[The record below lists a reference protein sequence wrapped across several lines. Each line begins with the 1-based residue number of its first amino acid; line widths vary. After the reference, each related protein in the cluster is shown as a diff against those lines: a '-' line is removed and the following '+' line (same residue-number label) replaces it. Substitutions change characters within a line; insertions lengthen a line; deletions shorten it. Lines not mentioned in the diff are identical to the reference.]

1 MLTERQ
7 LFILQLLINDY
18 IQTAEPVGSRT
29 ISKRED
35 VTFSSATIRNELA
48 DLEEMGY
55 IEKTHSS
62 SGRVPSEKGYRFYV
76 DHLLSPPI
84 LSKNDVNNIQS
95 LFAERMVEV
104 EKVIQQSAGI
114 LSELT
119 QYTSIILGPEVFET
133 KLRQVQIIP
142 LSKDTAVVI
151 LVADSGHV
159 ENRTMKIPPSVS
171 MSDIEK
177 VVNIM
182 NERLKDVPLISL
194 KSTMMKEMATVL
206 KKHIE
211 NYNQVNTM
219 LENLFLYTNA
229 EKVYYGGKTNILT
242 QPEFK
247 DIDKVRLLLNT
258 FEQDDVMYNV
268 LRPQKKGIEVKI
280 GQENDLE
287 AMQNCSIVT
296 ADYFIEGKRM
306 GSIALLGPTRM
317 EYHRSM
323 SILDF
328 LASDLTKTL
337 TDRYQSFKHW

>member
-7 LFILQLLINDY
+7 LFILQILIEDY
-18 IQTAEPVGSRT
+18 IRTAEAVGSRT
-29 ISKRED
+29 LSKRKE

-48 DLEEMGY
+48 DLEDMGF

-76 DHLLSPPI
+76 DNLLSPPV
-84 LSKNDVNNIQS
+84 LSNSDVKDIHS
-95 LFAERMVEV
+95 LFAEKMVEV
-104 EKVIQQSAGI
+104 EKVIQQSAKI

-142 LSKDTAVVI
+142 LSKETAVVI

-159 ENRTMKIPPSVS
+159 ENQTIKIPPSVS

-182 NERLKDVPLISL
+182 NERLKDVPLVSL
-194 KSTMMKEMATVL
+194 KSTMMQEMATVL

-219 LENLFLYTNA
+219 LDNLFLYTNA
-229 EKVYYGGKTNILT
+229 EKVYYGGKTNILA

-247 DIDKVRLLLNT
+247 DVEKVRLLLNT
-258 FEQDDVMYNV
+258 FEQDDLMYNI
-268 LRPQKKGIEVKI
+268 LRPEKKGIEVRI

-287 AMQNCSIVT
+287 AMQECSIVT

-306 GSIALLGPTRM
+306 GSLALLGPTRM

-323 SILDF
+323 SLLGF
-328 LASDLTKTL
+328 LANDLTSTL
-337 TDRYQSFKHW
+337 TERYRSFKHW

>member
-7 LFILQLLINDY
+7 LFILQILIDDY
-18 IQTAEPVGSRT
+18 IRTAEAVGSRT
-29 ISKRED
+29 ISKRKE

-48 DLEEMGY
+48 DLEDMGY

-76 DHLLSPPI
+76 DNLLSPPV
-84 LSKNDVNNIQS
+84 LSNNDVKDIHS
-95 LFAERMVEV
+95 LFAEKMVEV
-104 EKVIQQSAGI
+104 EKVIQQSAKI

-142 LSKDTAVVI
+142 LSKETAVVI

-159 ENRTMKIPPSVS
+159 ENQTITIPPSVS

-182 NERLKDVPLISL
+182 NERLKDIPLVSL
-194 KSTMMKEMATVL
+194 KSTMMQEMATVL

-219 LENLFLYTNA
+219 LDNLFLYTNA
-229 EKVYYGGKTNILT
+229 EKVYYGGKTNILA

-247 DIDKVRLLLNT
+247 DVEKVRLLLNT
-258 FEQDDVMYNV
+258 FEQDDLMYNI
-268 LRPQKKGIEVKI
+268 LRPEKKGIEVRI

-287 AMQNCSIVT
+287 AMQECSIIT

-306 GSIALLGPTRM
+306 GSLALLGPTRM

-323 SILDF
+323 SLLGF
-328 LASDLTKTL
+328 LANDLTSTL
-337 TDRYQSFKHW
+337 TERYRSFKHW

>member
-7 LFILQLLINDY
+7 LFILQILIDDY
-18 IQTAEPVGSRT
+18 IRTAEAVGSRT
-29 ISKRED
+29 ISKRKE
-35 VTFSSATIRNELA
+35 VSFSSATIRNELA
-48 DLEEMGY
+48 DLEDMGY

-76 DHLLSPPI
+76 DNLLSPPV
-84 LSKNDVNNIQS
+84 LSNNDVKDIHS
-95 LFAERMVEV
+95 LFAEKMVEV
-104 EKVIQQSAGI
+104 EKVIQQSAKI

-142 LSKDTAVVI
+142 LSKETAVVV

-159 ENRTMKIPPSVS
+159 ENQTITIPPSVS

-182 NERLKDVPLISL
+182 NERLKDIPLVSL
-194 KSTMMKEMATVL
+194 KSTMMQEMATVL

-219 LENLFLYTNA
+219 LDNLFLYTNA
-229 EKVYYGGKTNILT
+229 EKVYYGGKTNILA

-247 DIDKVRLLLNT
+247 DVEKVRLLLNT
-258 FEQDDVMYNV
+258 FEQDDLMYNI
-268 LRPQKKGIEVKI
+268 LRPEKKGIEVRI

-287 AMQNCSIVT
+287 AMQECSIVT

-306 GSIALLGPTRM
+306 GSLALLGPTRM

-323 SILDF
+323 SLLGF
-328 LASDLTKTL
+328 LANDLTSTL
-337 TDRYQSFKHW
+337 TERYRSFKHW